1 MRSLMIIH
9 DRWIS
14 EKPISLAPLNACC
27 IPGSRRV
34 YVTARGKLK
43 VCERI
48 GESPDIGDVDDGL
61 NYGDIR
67 RSFYDEY
74 IEKSLPIC
82 KECWTVHM
90 CALCYM
96 YCYNKDGV
104 DMNRKRLSC
113 ARIRFLNERALI
125 RYHDLLENDPEGLKS
140 ILSIS

>member
-1 MRSLMIIH
+1 MSGKSQIAQRATMKIAEEHASSAETRTRERSAYAAF
-9 DRWIS
+9 
-14 EKPISLAPLNACC
+14 P
-27 IPGSRRV
+27 
-34 YVTARGKLK
+34 
-43 VCERI
+43 
-48 GESPDIGDVDDGL
+48 
-61 NYGDIR
+61 
-67 RSFYDEY
+67 FF
-74 IEKSLPIC
+74 IC